1 MLTSRVPFAPVGP
14 SVIRMVQPF
23 ELERASSPSG
33 ICLLTV
39 SGEIDLMTSPKLV
52 VAGREALRRGDTRI
66 TVNLTDVTFMDSSR
80 LAALINLH
88 RSAERAHG
96 GLTVVCPDAGPVRR
110 LFAVSGT
117 EAMFG
122 LGAPPSE
129 RHAA

>member
-1 MLTSRVPFAPVGP
+1 
-14 SVIRMVQPF
+14 MVQPF
-23 ELERASSPSG
+23 ELEHASSPSG
-33 ICLLTV
+33 TCLLTL
-39 SGEIDLMTSPKLV
+39 SGEVDLLTSPKLV

-66 TVNLTDVTFMDSSR
+66 SVNLTEVTFMDSSG

-88 RSAERAHG
+88 RSVERARG
-96 GLTVVCPDAGPVRR
+96 RLTVVCPDDGPVRR

-122 LGAPPSE
+122 LDALTTD